1 MKYLLAIVATVA
13 LAIGGA
19 SAQQYPQTAPQ
30 GQQTVNVQNDTLPSG
45 TQLMI
50 RTDEQINADS
60 QSVGQTYQAEIA
72 QDIADQNGRVII
84 PKGSPARLTIANVN
98 SGTMGV
104 GNNQV
109 ALALQSINVNGRDLM
124 VQSDTQS
131 ASGDRGIGKNKR
143 TAEMVGGGAVLGTVI
158 GAVAGGAKGAILG
171 AVLGGAAGGT
181 AQVLTRGKEVKVPSE
196 SVLTFRLDQP
206 MSLNGYSQQ
215 QYPNPPNPPYPPQ
228 R

>member
-1 MKYLLAIVATVA
+1 MKYLLTLGAMAALTVGVA
-13 LAIGGA
+13 
-19 SAQQYPQTAPQ
+19 AQQYPQNAPQ

-109 ALALQSINVNGRDLM
+109 ALALQSISVNGRDLM

-131 ASGDRGIGKNKR
+131 ASSDRGIGKNKR

-181 AQVLTRGKEVKVPSE
+181 AQVLTRGKEVKVPAE

-206 MSLNGYSQQ
+206 MSLNGNSQQ